1 MKTIY
6 LELNEDKIV
15 TAITADETPY
25 PYCEVEDDV
34 TLEDVVQSIGLDKYV
49 MKWRDDA
56 LVVVEELSDDH
67 LMTQLNDIKEQLTQL
82 QEVVLQIM

>member
-6 LELNEDKIV
+6 LELNEDNIV
-15 TAITADETPY
+15 TAVMEDETPY

-34 TLEDVVQSIGLDKYV
+34 MLEDVVQSLGLDKYI
-49 MKWRDDA
+49 MKWQDDA
-56 LVVVEELSDDH
+56 LVIVEEITDDH